1 MTTMHRTTIFRRP
14 AAGFTLVEVLIAL
27 VVLSIGMLGI
37 AALYLES
44 LRGGRAALYRTQ
56 AVTFAADIGDRMRA
70 NRSPADAYNCGNPCV
85 SSAGKNALAQSDLAG
100 WLANVQASLP
110 GGTASVAYTPATPTT
125 PTAYVVTISWNEI
138 GYADPLTYQLRV
150 EI

>member
-1 MTTMHRTTIFRRP
+1 MNHS

-44 LRGGRAALYRTQ
+44 LRSGRAALYRTQ
-56 AVTFAADIGDRMRA
+56 AVTLAADIGDRMRS
-70 NRSPADAYNCGNPCV
+70 NRSPLDAYNCGSPCV

-100 WLANVQASLP
+100 WLASIQASLP
-110 GGTASVAYTPATPTT
+110 GGTATVAYTPATATT

-138 GYADPLTYQLRV
+138 GFTDALTYQLRV

>member
-1 MTTMHRTTIFRRP
+1 
-14 AAGFTLVEVLIAL
+14 VEVLIAL

-70 NRSPADAYNCGNPCV
+70 NRSPADAYNCGDPCA

-100 WLANVQASLP
+100 WLAAVQASLP
-110 GGTASVAYTPATPTT
+110 GGTASVVYTPATTTT
-125 PTAYVVTISWNEI
+125 PTAYVVTIRWNEV
-138 GYADPLTYQLRV
+138 GYADPLSYQLRV